1 MTDSNRWLLPD
12 GVEDILP
19 PLAGQIEALRRDV
32 MDTCQRWGYQ
42 LVIPPLIEYLDSL
55 FTGTGHDLAL
65 QTFKLTDQLTG
76 RMMGVR
82 ADMTPQAA
90 RIDAHTLRRD
100 GVTRLCY
107 AGHVLHTRPEH
118 MLTGR
123 TPIQAGCELFGSKS
137 EAADCEIISLLLD
150 VLQMGGLPLVHL
162 DLGHVGIYQALIKEA
177 DVDPHTETAIFDAMR
192 RKSVP
197 ELDTL
202 LGDCTDHSA
211 GARLRALA
219 RISGGRETLAQARSA
234 LKGSST
240 EVMEA
245 LDQLER
251 IAAMLAESYPEVV
264 LGFDFCELRGYNYH
278 TGMVFAVYAPGHGEA
293 LAKGGRY
300 DAIGQDFGR
309 ARPATGFSVDIRALA
324 ALGQRRQ
331 FTGGAIWAP
340 FSEDSGL
347 AGVIAGLRL
356 TETVIQAMPDDPSNG
371 PQNPEC
377 NRQLVKQGDQWVV
390 EPIR

>member
-32 MDTCQRWGYQ
+32 IDTCQRWGYQ

-90 RIDAHTLRRD
+90 RIDAHTLRRE

-107 AGHVLHTRPEH
+107 AGHVLHTRPQH

-137 EAADCEIISLLLD
+137 EAADCEIMSLLLD
-150 VLQMGGLPLVHL
+150 VLRMAGLPSVHL
-162 DLGHVGIYQALIKEA
+162 DLGHVGVYQALIREA
-177 DVDPHTETAIFDAMR
+177 DVDPQTDTAIFDAMR

-197 ELDTL
+197 ELDAL
-202 LGDCTDHSA
+202 LGDCTDQSA

-234 LKGSST
+234 LEGSAV
-240 EVMEA
+240 EVMGA

-251 IAAMLAESYPEVV
+251 VADMLAESYPKVV

-300 DAIGQDFGR
+300 DSIGQDFGR
-309 ARPATGFSVDIRALA
+309 ARPATGFSMDIRALA
-324 ALGQRRQ
+324 TLGQRQ
-331 FTGGAIWAP
+331 QSIKGAIWAP
-340 FSEDSGL
+340 HSEDVGL
-347 AGVIAGLRL
+347 ASVVAGLRL
-356 TETVIQAMPDDPSNG
+356 TETVIQAMPDDPKNG
-371 PQNPEC
+371 SQNREC
-377 NRQLVKQGDQWVV
+377 DRQLVKQGDQWVV
-390 EPIR
+390 EPI

>member
-1 MTDSNRWLLPD
+1 
-12 GVEDILP
+12 
-19 PLAGQIEALRRDV
+19 
-32 MDTCQRWGYQ
+32 
-42 LVIPPLIEYLDSL
+42 
-55 FTGTGHDLAL
+55 
-65 QTFKLTDQLTG
+65 
-76 RMMGVR
+76 MGVR

-90 RIDAHTLRRD
+90 RIDAHTLRRE

-107 AGHVLHTRPEH
+107 AGHVLHTRPQH

-137 EAADCEIISLLLD
+137 EAADSEIISLLLN
-150 VLQMGGLPLVHL
+150 VLRMGGLPSVHL
-162 DLGHVGIYQALIKEA
+162 DLGHVGIYQALIREA
-177 DVDPHTETAIFDAMR
+177 DVDPQTETAIFDAMR

-202 LGDCTDHSA
+202 LGDCTDQTA

-219 RISGGRETLAQARSA
+219 RISGGRESLAQARSA
-234 LKGSST
+234 LKGAAV
-240 EVMEA
+240 EVMDA

-251 IAAMLAESYPEVV
+251 IADMLSESYPEVV

-309 ARPATGFSVDIRALA
+309 ARPATGFSVDIRALV

-331 FTGGAIWAP
+331 SMNGAIWAP
-340 FSEDSGL
+340 YSKDSGL
-347 AGVIAGLRL
+347 TGVIAGLRL
-356 TETVIQAMPDDPSNG
+356 TETVIQAMPDDPKTGS
-371 PQNPEC
+371 QNREC
-377 NRQLVKQGDQWVV
+377 DRQLVKQGDQWVV

>member
-90 RIDAHTLRRD
+90 RIDAHTLRRE

-150 VLQMGGLPLVHL
+150 VLRMGGLPSVHL
-162 DLGHVGIYQALIKEA
+162 DLGHVGIYQALIREA
-177 DVDPHTETAIFDAMR
+177 DVDPQTEAAIFDAMR

-202 LGDCTDHSA
+202 LGGCADQTA

-234 LKGSST
+234 LEGSAV
-240 EVMEA
+240 EVMAA

-251 IAAMLAESYPEVV
+251 IADMLTESYPEVV

-300 DAIGQDFGR
+300 DSIGQDFGR
-309 ARPATGFSVDIRALA
+309 ARPATGFSVDIRALV

-331 FTGGAIWAP
+331 SMNGAIWAP
-340 FSEDSGL
+340 HSEDNSL

-356 TETVIQAMPDDPSNG
+356 TETVIQAMPDDPKTGS
-371 PQNPEC
+371 QNREC
-377 NRQLVKQGDQWVV
+377 DRQLVKQGDQWVV

>member
-90 RIDAHTLRRD
+90 RIDAHTLRRE

-107 AGHVLHTRPEH
+107 SGHVLHTRPEH

-150 VLQMGGLPLVHL
+150 VLRMGGLPSVHL
-162 DLGHVGIYQALIKEA
+162 DLGHVGVYQALIREA
-177 DVDPHTETAIFDAMR
+177 DVDPQTETAIFDAMR

-202 LGDCTDHSA
+202 LGDCTDQTA

-219 RISGGRETLAQARSA
+219 RISGGRETLAQARAALEGSA
-234 LKGSST
+234 V

-251 IAAMLAESYPEVV
+251 VADMLAESYPEVV

-300 DAIGQDFGR
+300 DSIGQDFGR
-309 ARPATGFSVDIRALA
+309 ARPATGFSVDIRALV

-331 FTGGAIWAP
+331 SVKGAIWAP
-340 FSEDSGL
+340 YSEDVGL
-347 AGVIAGLRL
+347 AGVVAGLRL
-356 TETVIQAMPDDPSNG
+356 TETVIQAMPDDPKNG
-371 PQNPEC
+371 SQNREC
-377 NRQLVKQGDQWVV
+377 DRQLVKQDDQWVV

>member
-32 MDTCQRWGYQ
+32 IDTCQRWGYQ

-90 RIDAHTLRRD
+90 RIDAHTLRRE

-150 VLQMGGLPLVHL
+150 VLRMGGLPSVHL
-162 DLGHVGIYQALIKEA
+162 DLGHVGIYQALIREA
-177 DVDPHTETAIFDAMR
+177 DVDPQTETAIFDAMR

-202 LGDCTDHSA
+202 LGDCTDRSA

-219 RISGGRETLAQARSA
+219 RISGGTETLAQARSA
-234 LKGSST
+234 LEGSAVA
-240 EVMEA
+240 VMEA

-251 IAAMLAESYPEVV
+251 IADMLAESYPEVV

-309 ARPATGFSVDIRALA
+309 ARPATGFSMDIRALV

-331 FTGGAIWAP
+331 PMNGAIWAP
-340 FSEDSGL
+340 VSEDIAL
-347 AGVIAGLRL
+347 ASVVAGLRL
-356 TETVIQAMPDDPSNG
+356 TETVIQAMPDDPKNG
-371 PQNPEC
+371 SQNREC
-377 NRQLVKQGDQWVV
+377 DRQLVKQGDHWVV
-390 EPIR
+390 EPI